1 MKKNKNLFSEIKF
14 CKDKSIFYEKK
25 YNFSKI
31 KVLINKTFDPIRKYR
46 KGVVVLDT
54 KDKLKFIT
62 RFYSCNKAGFIIFLS
77 NSIREIKKEKIQ
89 INYIF
94 RGDKL
99 IKISN
104 PKKNFKKNV
113 AIILKT
119 SGSIEFPKYVFLTNE
134 NISFITSKMNKA
146 MFEGKKK
153 FNELIFAPIDHAFGL
168 GRLHSLMKSS
178 NSISLVD
185 NYTVSSFYNTFK
197 IFNCNSISMPA
208 KLLSTL
214 MDLDFQNFKKKM
226 KDLNYAQ
233 ISTGYFPLSYRK
245 KVLSLRTNLFI
256 NYGATE
262 VIRSSFLDCKKYPS
276 KIHTEGKP
284 FEGIKIKIVNKGKNI
299 HGDIFVKGKN
309 LSQGYS
315 NEKLWKSSLHK
326 GWFKTKDLGF
336 LDKDGFLIF
345 AGRDNDNVN
354 INGVNY
360 SLKLI
365 ENDIRQNLKIL
376 NLKILNISKKGTDYD
391 TKLYLFLDKKIN
403 KSLIFSFLNR
413 KKINISF
420 EKIILVNKFDYENTG
435 KMNVKNLIKLIK

>member
-1 MKKNKNLFSEIKF
+1 
-14 CKDKSIFYEKK
+14 
-25 YNFSKI
+25 
-31 KVLINKTFDPIRKYR
+31 
-46 KGVVVLDT
+46 
-54 KDKLKFIT
+54 
-62 RFYSCNKAGFIIFLS
+62 
-77 NSIREIKKEKIQ
+77 
-89 INYIF
+89 
-94 RGDKL
+94 
-99 IKISN
+99 
-104 PKKNFKKNV
+104 
-113 AIILKT
+113 
-119 SGSIEFPKYVFLTNE
+119 
-134 NISFITSKMNKA
+134 
-146 MFEGKKK
+146 
-153 FNELIFAPIDHAFGL
+153 
-168 GRLHSLMKSS
+168 
-178 NSISLVD
+178 
-185 NYTVSSFYNTFK
+185 
-197 IFNCNSISMPA
+197 MPA